1 MKFDIVLRHP
11 QWRVFQYE
19 YLPMKECRELVHD
32 AYVNV
37 CLIADV
43 PEITDILQ
51 DDNLYHELYV
61 KLLRNMIDKDE
72 REGIE
77 EFSEEEEQLYTEQ
90 ELSYGEDVQ
99 TDIQTLLDFEY
110 FFFLGLNSEPINEPI
125 KNIW

>member
-1 MKFDIVLRHP
+1 
-11 QWRVFQYE
+11 
-19 YLPMKECRELVHD
+19 MKECRELVHD